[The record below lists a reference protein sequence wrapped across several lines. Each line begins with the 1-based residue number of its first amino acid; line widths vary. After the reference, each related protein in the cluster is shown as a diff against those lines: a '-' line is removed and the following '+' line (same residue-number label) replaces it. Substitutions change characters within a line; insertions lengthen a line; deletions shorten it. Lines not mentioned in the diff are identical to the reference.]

1 MLPDCCPDNKHTMIL
16 LRISAPDEQV
26 IEKAA
31 HLLLSE
37 SLAID
42 LNLKRHAQRV
52 RLEDGKLKT
61 DPLFILTGKTK
72 ALLFSV
78 IEKKFHEL
86 FGNAMP
92 ELYSLPIVNMEWTQA
107 ELLAGKIRKIGGV

>member
-1 MLPDCCPDNKHTMIL
+1 MIL

-31 HLLLSE
+31 QLLLTE

-42 LNLKRHAQRV
+42 LNLKRQAQRIV
-52 RLEDGKLKT
+52 LEKGKLKSE
-61 DPLFILTGKTK
+61 PLFILTGKTK

-78 IEKKFHEL
+78 IEKKFHDL
-86 FGNAMP
+86 FGNTMP
-92 ELYSLPIVNMEWTQA
+92 ELYSLPIVNMEWKQA
-107 ELLAGKIRKIGGV
+107 EVLAEKIRKI

>member
-1 MLPDCCPDNKHTMIL
+1 MIL
-16 LRISAPDEQV
+16 LRISTANEEA

-42 LNLKRHAQRV
+42 LNLKRHAQRIT
-52 RLEDGKLKT
+52 LEKGKLKSE
-61 DPLFILTGKTK
+61 PLFILTGKTK

-78 IEKKFHEL
+78 IEKRFREL
-86 FGNAMP
+86 FGNTMP
-92 ELYSLPIVNMEWTQA
+92 ELYSLPIVNMEWQQA
-107 ELLAGKIRKIGGV
+107 EVLAEKIRKI

>member
-1 MLPDCCPDNKHTMIL
+1 MIL

-31 HLLLSE
+31 HLLLTE

-42 LNLKRHAQRV
+42 LNLKRHAQRIV
-52 RLEDGKLKT
+52 LKKGKLKT
-61 DPLFILTGKTK
+61 EPLFILTGKTK

-78 IEKKFHEL
+78 IEKKFHEV

-92 ELYSLPIVNMEWTQA
+92 ELYSLPIVNMEWRQA
-107 ELLAGKIRKIGGV
+107 EVLAEKIRKI